1 MTYGVGM
8 AGSGFM
14 GRTWSEVAQNHAPG
28 THLAGV
34 AIGRRAAQLATD
46 YHVPLFRSYEDMLAS
61 DDVDVVVLA
70 TPPAGHLEQTLA
82 AAEAGKHLLVEKP
95 MAQNAAE
102 CRQMT
107 EACARAGVT
116 MSIVSQH
123 RFRAA
128 PAFAK
133 KLIDDGAIGQVRMVR
148 AIGPEM
154 GFWDT
159 SVTQDE
165 WKLDP
170 NQQTAFA
177 SWGTHACDL
186 LRWFIGSRP
195 TQAHAFIDHF
205 DGSPPP
211 GSSAMASYRFENGA
225 MAQVWMSYDIPKPG
239 LGSGL
244 QFELVG
250 ERGII
255 QLDSYGE
262 VRLGTAAGWSVPFV
276 MPPFDPTNP
285 VDPVRLGAYTLELQ
299 DLIDAVDEGRPP
311 MLDGVGGEATVAMID
326 AAEHSART
334 GEGVRIELG
343 DAA

>member
-1 MTYGVGM
+1 MTYGIGM

-34 AIGRRAAQLATD
+34 AIGRRAAKLAAD
-46 YHVPLFRSYEDMLAS
+46 YEVPLYASFDELLAA
-61 DDVDVVVLA
+61 DDVDMVVLA
-70 TPPAGHLEQTLA
+70 TPPAVHLEQTLA

-95 MAQNAAE
+95 MAQDADE

-107 EACARAGVT
+107 EACERAGVT
-116 MSIVSQH
+116 MSVVSQH

-128 PAFAK
+128 PAYAK
-133 KLIDDGAIGQVRMVR
+133 RLIDEGTIGQVRMVR
-148 AIGPEM
+148 AIGPEC

-195 TQAHAFIDHF
+195 TQGYAVIDHF
-205 DGSPPP
+205 DDTPPP
-211 GSSAMASYRFENGA
+211 GSSAMATYRFENGA
-225 MAQVWMSYDIPKPG
+225 MAQVWMSYDIPQPG
-239 LGSGL
+239 LGTGL

-250 ERGII
+250 EHGII
-255 QLDSYGE
+255 QFDAYGE
-262 VRLGTAAGWSVPFV
+262 VRLGTADGWTVPFV

-285 VDPVRLGAYTLELQ
+285 VDPVRLEAYTLELQ
-299 DLIDAVDEGRPP
+299 DLVDAVDEGRPP
-311 MLDGVGGEATVAMID
+311 MLDGVGGRATVAMID

-334 GEGVRIELG
+334 GEGVRIDLG
-343 DAA
+343 DGS

>member
-1 MTYGVGM
+1 MTYGIGM

-34 AIGRRAAQLATD
+34 AIGRRAAKLAAD
-46 YHVPLFRSYEDMLAS
+46 YEVPLYASFDELLAA
-61 DDVDVVVLA
+61 DDVDMVVLA
-70 TPPAGHLEQTLA
+70 TPPAVHLEQTLA

-95 MAQNAAE
+95 MAQDADE

-107 EACARAGVT
+107 EACERAGVT
-116 MSIVSQH
+116 MSVVSQH

-128 PAFAK
+128 PAYAK
-133 KLIDDGAIGQVRMVR
+133 RLIDEGTIGQVRMGR
-148 AIGPEM
+148 AIGPEC

-195 TQAHAFIDHF
+195 TQGYAVIDHF
-205 DGSPPP
+205 DDTPPP
-211 GSSAMASYRFENGA
+211 AITLTCVAPERSTSRVRLMTSGTPSAMY
-225 MAQVWMSYDIPKPG
+225 V
-239 LGSGL
+239 
-244 QFELVG
+244 
-250 ERGII
+250 
-255 QLDSYGE
+255 
-262 VRLGTAAGWSVPFV
+262 
-276 MPPFDPTNP
+276 NP
-285 VDPVRLGAYTLELQ
+285 VR
-299 DLIDAVDEGRPP
+299 RK
-311 MLDGVGGEATVAMID
+311 
-326 AAEHSART
+326 
-334 GEGVRIELG
+334 
-343 DAA
+343 